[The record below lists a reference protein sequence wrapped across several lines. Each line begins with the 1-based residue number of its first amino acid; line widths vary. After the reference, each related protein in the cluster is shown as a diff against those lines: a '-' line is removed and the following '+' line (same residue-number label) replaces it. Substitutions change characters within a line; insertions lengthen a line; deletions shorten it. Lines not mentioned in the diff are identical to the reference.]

1 VAGHLLAVSA
11 IGADRPGI
19 VAAVTGT
26 LAEVGGNLED
36 TSMTILRG
44 HFAMTLVVACDRTA
58 EEVEGALAAV
68 GDELGL
74 LVSVREVQES
84 AANGPPGEHHVLTL
98 HGADRPWIVA
108 RVSALVAASGGNVTD
123 LVTRLAGPLY
133 VLTMELDLP
142 AGVDAEALA
151 AQLAELAADL
161 GVEASLRPADADL
174 L

>member
-1 VAGHLLAVSA
+1 MAEHLLAVSA

-19 VAAVTGT
+19 VAAVTGA

-44 HFAMTLVVACDRTA
+44 HFAMTLVVASDRGA
-58 EEVEGALAAV
+58 EQVEEALAPVAA
-68 GDELGL
+68 ELGL
-74 LVSVREVQES
+74 LASVREVP
-84 AANGPPGEHHVLTL
+84 AGADAGPPGEPHLLTL

-142 AGVDAEALA
+142 AEVDPSLLA

-161 GVEASLRPADADL
+161 GVEASLRPADADVL
-174 L
+174 

>member
-1 VAGHLLAVSA
+1 MTSRLLAVSA

-19 VAAVTGT
+19 VAAVTGA

-58 EEVEGALAAV
+58 EDVEQALAPAAA
-68 GDELGL
+68 ELGL
-74 LVSVREVQES
+74 LVSVREVPAGAETG
-84 AANGPPGEHHVLTL
+84 APGAHHLLTL

-108 RVSALVAASGGNVTD
+108 RVSGLVAAAGGNVTD

-142 AGVDAEALA
+142 VGVDAEALS
-151 AQLAELAADL
+151 AQLAGLARDL